1 MRMILRC
8 VRAVLT
14 AAVFYVA
21 VLAHAGLAFAQT
33 KGTVRGMEMNG
44 YGRMI
49 LTLQDMPTV
58 QATVTSGVLIVNF
71 QSPVSI
77 DPEKMPSELPNYIGA
92 ARRDPDG
99 RALRFALGRN
109 LRPHIKEAGER
120 VFIDLLPDNWKG
132 QPPGLPQDVVDEL
145 ARRAREAEEALKK
158 AERKRMAE
166 EARAMPVRVGR
177 MPTFTRIVFEMP
189 SIVPVKDKKDGTA
202 FDITF
207 DAVLKIDAARLRID
221 LGDAVKSVDHS
232 VNAGTSVIRLALSDQ
247 VEAHGF
253 REDDTYVVDLI
264 TPEGKA
270 ARTSPEV
277 PNPDAPLVAKPQPRD
292 IAKAAM
298 PAAAAKVVPVPDKV
312 QEAVAP
318 QDLSTKPVHAS
329 ASRDGDTLRLEFKFG
344 ARTPAALFSRHGV
357 VTAIFETQQIVAM
370 AAAQNEI
377 ARIGGSAATDVLSKA
392 QMVRLAFQDQ
402 KLVRMAAD
410 GDNWTIT
417 IGDKLAA
424 ASEPISP
431 SRVID
436 DNGRTVVTLPLQR
449 TSMIHWIDD
458 SETGE
463 RIAVA
468 TASAPLRSVAKPYR
482 FQEFELPATAHGVVV
497 VAQADDL
504 SVLAGVDDVTIE
516 RGNGLS
522 LTPRSEKS
530 AAETGGIAQP
540 VAFDRSQWLQDK
552 SGVPRERLR
561 ILQHQAADAPRGRRN
576 QFRYALGRM
585 FFAHGLYAEARGA
598 FEAIVYT
605 EPAAARDRATAIM
618 RIASAVQMERHDD
631 ARKLLNDDVVRDDP
645 EALLW
650 RAMIDARERNW
661 PRAIAGFRAGEGAL
675 EGYPDALQAQMRLL
689 WARAAV
695 EVRDF
700 GTATNEVESVEKMD
714 REFVNPN
721 DVALLRARIDE
732 GQGRIDDALTAY
744 SRIYESSH
752 RPAAAEAGM
761 RGALLALQDK
771 AITREDAIARL
782 ETVGAIWRGDGAVEA
797 ETMAA
802 LGRFYAEDNRWRD
815 AFAMARRANEVY
827 PNHEKIR
834 SLHDEAARLFET
846 VFLDGKGASIDRV
859 HALALFYDFKEL
871 TPPGRRGDE
880 IVRQLAER
888 LVSLD
893 LLDNAAVLLQH
904 QIDSRLKGAQRATV
918 AARLAIIY
926 LMDRKPSA
934 ALQALR
940 NTRLPELPYHIKRA
954 RSLLEARA
962 LSDLSRTDLALD
974 ITGAESGSDVDRLTA
989 DIQWQ
994 GRRWRAAGETYER
1007 ILGERWK
1014 ERRELSDVERADV
1027 IRAAIAYALAEES
1040 LSMDRLRGKFGALMA
1055 NSSDARA
1062 FQLITSPAAARARE
1076 FRELARTV
1084 ARSDTLAEFL
1094 NEYRKRYPDIPMT
1107 MPEKEK
1113 STAPADPAAKRDPSP
1128 DKPEAKPGSQASAA
1142 KDGKQ
1147 S

>member
-1 MRMILRC
+1 MRMMWRC
-8 VRAVLT
+8 VRAACLAASLCVVAMVQATT
-14 AAVFYVA
+14 AV
-21 VLAHAGLAFAQT
+21 AQT

-58 QATVTSGVLIVNF
+58 QTSVASGVLIVTF

-77 DPEKMPSELPNYIGA
+77 DPEKLPSELPNYIGA

-109 LRPHIKEAGER
+109 LRPHLKEAGER
-120 VFIDLLPDNWKG
+120 IFIDLLPDNWKG

-158 AERKRMAE
+158 AERKRLAE

-177 MPTFTRIVFEMP
+177 MPTFTRMVFEMP
-189 SIVPVKDKKDGTA
+189 TIVAVKDKKDGSA
-202 FDITF
+202 FDIVF
-207 DAVLKIDAARLRID
+207 DAALKVDAARLRIE
-221 LGDAVKSVDHS
+221 LGDIVKSVDNS
-232 VNAGTSVIRLALSDQ
+232 VSLGTSTVRLVLADN

-253 REDDTYVVDLI
+253 REDDTFIVDLVS
-264 TPEGKA
+264 PEGKA
-270 ARTSPEV
+270 VRASPEI
-277 PNPDAPLVAKPQPRD
+277 PNPDAAPVPKPAQRE
-292 IAKAAM
+292 AGKT
-298 PAAAAKVVPVPDKV
+298 PAAAAVPKPSATAPDKV
-312 QEAVAP
+312 QESAAP
-318 QDLSTKPVHAS
+318 QELSQKPVVAS
-329 ASRDGDTLRLEFKFG
+329 ATRDGATLRLDFKFG

-357 VTAIFETQQIVAM
+357 VTAVFETPVPIILTQ
-370 AAAQNEI
+370 AQAEI
-377 ARIGGSAATDVLSKA
+377 TKLGGSAVADALSKA
-392 QMVRLAFQDQ
+392 QMLRFAFPEEKLARLA
-402 KLVRMAAD
+402 AEGD
-410 GDNWTIT
+410 GWTIT
-417 IGDKLAA
+417 FGDKLAA
-424 ASEPISP
+424 ASEPMTP
-431 SRVID
+431 TRVID

-449 TSMIHWIDD
+449 ASMIHWIDD
-458 SETGE
+458 PETGE
-463 RIAVA
+463 RIGVA

-482 FQEFELPATAHGVVV
+482 FQEFELAATAHGVAV

-522 LTPRSEKS
+522 LTPRAEKGL
-530 AAETGGIAQP
+530 ADAGGIAQP
-540 VAFDRSQWLQDK
+540 VVFDRAQWLQDK
-552 SGVPRERLR
+552 SGVPRDRLR
-561 ILQHQAADAPRGRRN
+561 TLQHQAADAPRGRRN
-576 QFRYALGRM
+576 QIRFALGRM
-585 FFAHGLYAEARGA
+585 FFTNGLYPEARGA
-598 FEAIVYT
+598 FEAIVFT
-605 EPAAARDRATAIM
+605 EPSAARDRATAIM
-618 RIASAVQMERHDD
+618 RIASAIMMERHDD

-650 RAMIDARERNW
+650 RAVIDSRDRNW

-675 EGYPDALQAQMRLL
+675 EGYPDALQAQMRLH

-700 GTATNEVESVEKMD
+700 GTATTEIETVEKMD
-714 REFVNPN
+714 REYVNPN
-721 DVALLRARIDE
+721 DVALVRARIDE
-732 GQGRIDDALTAY
+732 GQGRLDDALAAY
-744 SRIYESSH
+744 ARIYDSPH

-771 AITREDAIARL
+771 AISRDDAIARL
-782 ETVGAIWRGDGAVEA
+782 ETVSAIWRGDGAVEA

-802 LGRFYAEDNRWRD
+802 LGRFYAEDNRWRE

-827 PNHEKIR
+827 PNHDKIR
-834 SLHDEAARLFET
+834 SLHDEAARLFES
-846 VFLDGKGASIDRV
+846 VFLDGKGSSIDRV
-859 HALALFYDFKEL
+859 QALALFYDFKDL

-888 LVSLD
+888 LVALD

-904 QIDSRLKGAQRATV
+904 QIDHRLKGAQRATV
-918 AARLAIIY
+918 ATRLAIIY

-940 NTRLPELPYHIKRA
+940 STRLPELPYHIKRA

-974 ITGAESGSDVDRLTA
+974 IVNAESGADVDRLTA

-1007 ILGERWK
+1007 ILGDRWK
-1014 ERRELSDVERADV
+1014 ERRELSDSERADV
-1027 IRAAIAYALAEES
+1027 VRAAIAYALAEES
-1040 LSMDRLRGKFGALMA
+1040 LSMDRLRGKYGALMA

-1062 FQLITSPAAARARE
+1062 FQLITSPAASRARE

-1084 ARSDTLAEFL
+1084 ARADTLAEFL
-1094 NEYRKRYPDIPMT
+1094 TEYRKRYPDIPMT

-1113 STAPADPAAKRDPSP
+1113 PSASPPAAEPAAK
-1128 DKPEAKPGSQASAA
+1128 PEPKADKPGSQANANEA
-1142 KDGKQ
+1142 GKQ
-1147 S
+1147 G